1 MTTNAT
7 IYQEMFMPTPSGITS
22 WWSTTRKAIS
32 EEGIIDFVAKLSPWL
47 APLPS
52 AFFLYEAAITHL
64 GANEPLAWI
73 IAIVIETLGLTTMHT
88 ALGMHAWNRAHQD
101 RPDKKAPFGL
111 ACVLTGAYSL
121 VALVLIVVLKVS
133 PDASSYAPIMF
144 PFLAVIGAVNLAMR
158 SHHNQRV
165 REEKTIINE
174 IKTRQ
179 YQIEDEDRADRRE
192 ERRIKLAAKYS
203 VTPTVTSTVTLPQS
217 TSGVTVESHNA
228 ESRQQVI
235 FATLQAGKKLSA
247 TAIGKQFGV
256 DRKTIYRDIDAM
268 VSAGIL
274 TRDAEGKPA
283 IHTNGHS
290 AKAVAQ

>member
-1 MTTNAT
+1 MTANTAV
-7 IYQEMFMPTPSGITS
+7 YQEMFMPTPSGVTA
-22 WWSTTRKAIS
+22 WWESTRKAIS

-52 AFFLYEAAITHL
+52 AFFLYEAAIKHL

-73 IAIVIETLGLTTMHT
+73 IAVVIETLGLTTMHT
-88 ALGMHAWNRAHQD
+88 ALGMHAWNRAHED

-144 PFLAVIGAVNLAMR
+144 PFLAVVGAVNLAMR

-165 REEKTIINE
+165 REERTVITE
-174 IKTRQ
+174 TKTRL

-192 ERRIKLAAKYS
+192 ERRIKLAAKYG
-203 VTPTVTSTVTLPQS
+203 VTSTVTSGVTLPQS
-217 TSGVTVESHNA
+217 PSGVTVEGHSS
-228 ESRQQVI
+228 ESRQQAI
-235 FATLQAGKKLSA
+235 FATLQTGKKLSA
-247 TAIGKQFGV
+247 TAIGKQFNV
-256 DRKTIYRDIDAM
+256 DRKTIYRDIDVM
-268 VSAGIL
+268 VNAGFLI
-274 TRDAEGKPA
+274 RDAEGKPQL
-283 IHTNGHS
+283 N
-290 AKAVAQ
+290 KEVQP